1 MNRVI
6 NSPMQK
12 PGYPEQII
20 IKARNIKL
28 LICDVDGVLSNG
40 QVIMGN
46 NGEEFKT
53 FNIKDG
59 FGIKCLQ
66 KAGIAVAIITGRN
79 SKIVEKR
86 CQELGIEHYYQGQTN
101 KQQAFDALCK
111 DLSVKAEEIC
121 HIGDDL
127 PDLPLLIQ
135 VGLGVTVADGHW
147 LMQQHADWVTQNNGG
162 FGAVREVCD
171 LILESQHKLEAIHQ
185 DYLTKAQPAGTKQ

>member
-1 MNRVI
+1 MSCRIQRPNHPEALL
-6 NSPMQK
+6 NKAK
-12 PGYPEQII
+12 P
-20 IKARNIKL
+20 IKL

-40 QVIMGN
+40 QVIIGN

-66 KAGIAVAIITGRN
+66 KAGITVAIITGRN

-86 CQELGIEHYYQGQTN
+86 CQELGIEHFYQGQSN
-101 KQQAFDALCK
+101 KQEAFDKLCL
-111 DLSVKAEEIC
+111 DLSVTPDQVC

-127 PDLPLLIQ
+127 PDLPLLLQ
-135 VGLGVTVADGHW
+135 VGFGVTVADGHW
-147 LMQQHADWVTQNNGG
+147 LMQQHADWVTENNGG

-171 LILESQHKLEAIHQ
+171 LILESQNKLDTIHQ
-185 DYLTKAQPAGTKQ
+185 DYLSKVKHNGAKR

>member
-1 MNRVI
+1 MR
-6 NSPMQK
+6 PLLQA
-12 PGYPEQII
+12 PTYPQEVLN
-20 IKARNIKL
+20 KAKNIQL

-40 QVIMGN
+40 QVIIGN
-46 NGEEFKT
+46 NSEEFKT

-66 KAGIAVAIITGRN
+66 KSGIAVAIITGRN

-86 CQELGIEHYYQGQTN
+86 CQELGIEHYYQGQSN
-101 KQQAFDALCK
+101 KQEAFDTLCK
-111 DLSVKAEEIC
+111 NLSVQPEQIC

-127 PDLPLLIQ
+127 PDLPLLVQ

-147 LMQQHADWVTQNNGG
+147 LMQQHADWITQSNGG

-171 LILESQHKLEAIHQ
+171 LILHSQNKLETIHQ
-185 DYLTKAQPAGTKQ
+185 EYLSKAQPSGVKL

>member
-1 MNRVI
+1 MH
-6 NSPMQK
+6 PLMQE
-12 PGYPEQII
+12 PTYPEQVLK
-20 IKARNIKL
+20 KASNIKL

-40 QVIMGN
+40 QVIIGN
-46 NGEEFKT
+46 DGEELKT

-66 KAGIAVAIITGRN
+66 KSGIAVAIITGRN

-86 CQELGIEHYYQGQTN
+86 CQELGIEHYYQGQSN
-101 KQQAFDALCK
+101 KQEAFGTLCK
-111 DLSVKAEEIC
+111 NLSVQPEQIC

-127 PDLPLLIQ
+127 PDLPLLVQ

-147 LMQQHADWVTQNNGG
+147 LIQQHADWITQHNGG

-171 LILESQHKLEAIHQ
+171 LILHSQNKLQAIHQ
-185 DYLTKAQPAGTKQ
+185 EYLAKAQPSGVKQ

>member
-1 MNRVI
+1 MH
-6 NSPMQK
+6 PLMQE
-12 PGYPEQII
+12 PTYPEQVLK
-20 IKARNIKL
+20 KASNIKL

-40 QVIMGN
+40 QVIIGN
-46 NGEEFKT
+46 DGEELKT

-66 KAGIAVAIITGRN
+66 KSGIAVAIITGRN

-86 CQELGIEHYYQGQTN
+86 CQELGIEHYYQGQSN
-101 KQQAFDALCK
+101 KQEAFGTLCK
-111 DLSVKAEEIC
+111 NLSVQPEQIC

-127 PDLPLLIQ
+127 PDLPLLVQ

-171 LILESQHKLEAIHQ
+171 LILHSQNKLQAIHQ
-185 DYLTKAQPAGTKQ
+185 EYLAKAQPSGVKQ

>member
-1 MNRVI
+1 MN
-6 NSPMQK
+6 K
-12 PGYPEQII
+12 PTYPEQILN
-20 IKARNIKL
+20 KAKNIKL

-40 QVIMGN
+40 QVIIGN
-46 NGEEFKT
+46 NGEELKT

-66 KAGIAVAIITGRN
+66 KSGTTVAIITGRN

-86 CQELGIEHYYQGQTN
+86 CQELGIEHYYQGQSN
-101 KQQAFDALCK
+101 KQQAFESLCQN
-111 DLSVKAEEIC
+111 LSVKPEQVC

-127 PDLPLLIQ
+127 PDLPLLFQ
-135 VGLGVTVADGHW
+135 SGLGVTVADGHW

-171 LILESQHKLEAIHQ
+171 LILHSQNQLEAIHQ
-185 DYLTKAQPAGTKQ
+185 EYLSKAEPSGVKQ

>member
-1 MNRVI
+1 MH
-6 NSPMQK
+6 PLMQE
-12 PGYPEQII
+12 PTYPEQVLK
-20 IKARNIKL
+20 KASNIKL

-40 QVIMGN
+40 QVIIGN
-46 NGEEFKT
+46 NGEELKT

-66 KAGIAVAIITGRN
+66 KSGIAVAIITGRN

-86 CQELGIEHYYQGQTN
+86 CQELGIEHYYQGQSN
-101 KQQAFDALCK
+101 KQEAFGTLCK
-111 DLSVKAEEIC
+111 NLSVQPEQIC

-127 PDLPLLIQ
+127 PDLPLLVQ

-147 LMQQHADWVTQNNGG
+147 LMQQHADWVTQHNGG

-171 LILESQHKLEAIHQ
+171 LILHSQNKLQAIHQ
-185 DYLTKAQPAGTKQ
+185 EYLAKAQPSGVKQ

>member
-1 MNRVI
+1 MSN
-6 NSPMQK
+6 PMSRPSYPDSIVVKAQK
-12 PGYPEQII
+12 
-20 IKARNIKL
+20 IKL

-40 QVIMGN
+40 QVIIGN
-46 NGEEFKT
+46 NGEELKT

-66 KAGIAVAIITGRN
+66 KSGIAVAIITGRN

-86 CQELGIEHYYQGQTN
+86 CQELGITHYYQGQSN
-101 KQQAFDALCK
+101 KQEAFDQLSEK
-111 DLSVKAEEIC
+111 LSVKPDEIC

-127 PDLPLLIQ
+127 PDLPLLMQ

-147 LMQQHADWVTQNNGG
+147 LMQQHADWITQNNGG

-171 LILESQHKLEAIHQ
+171 LILESQNKLDAIHQ
-185 DYLTKAQPAGTKQ
+185 TYLAETQLSGAKE

>member
-1 MNRVI
+1 MSCRVQRP
-6 NSPMQK
+6 NHPEALLNKAK
-12 PGYPEQII
+12 P
-20 IKARNIKL
+20 IKL

-40 QVIMGN
+40 QVIIGN

-66 KAGIAVAIITGRN
+66 KAGITVAIITGRN

-86 CQELGIEHYYQGQTN
+86 CQELGIEHFYQGQSN
-101 KQQAFDALCK
+101 KQEAFDKLCL
-111 DLSVKAEEIC
+111 DLSVTPDQVC

-127 PDLPLLIQ
+127 PDLPLLLQ
-135 VGLGVTVADGHW
+135 VGFGVTVADGHW
-147 LMQQHADWVTQNNGG
+147 LMQQHADWVTENNGG

-171 LILESQHKLEAIHQ
+171 LILESQNKLDTIHQ
-185 DYLTKAQPAGTKQ
+185 DYLSKVKHNGAKR

>member
-1 MNRVI
+1 MSNPISRPSYPDSVI
-6 NSPMQK
+6 AKAQK
-12 PGYPEQII
+12 
-20 IKARNIKL
+20 IKL
-28 LICDVDGVLSNG
+28 VICDVDGVLSNG
-40 QVIMGN
+40 QVIIGN
-46 NGEEFKT
+46 HGEELKT

-66 KAGIAVAIITGRN
+66 KSGVAVAIITGRN

-86 CQELGIEHYYQGQTN
+86 CQELGIEHYHQGQSN
-101 KQQAFDALCK
+101 KQLAFESLCK
-111 DLSVKAEEIC
+111 KLSVVPEEVC

-147 LMQQHADWVTQNNGG
+147 LMQQHADWITQYNGG

-171 LILESQHKLEAIHQ
+171 LILESQNKLEAIHQ
-185 DYLTKAQPAGTKQ
+185 EYLSAGQLSEVSE

>member
-1 MNRVI
+1 MSTLIQDPN
-6 NSPMQK
+6 
-12 PGYPEQII
+12 YPEQVLN
-20 IKARNIKL
+20 KASNIKL

-40 QVIMGN
+40 QVIIGN
-46 NGEEFKT
+46 NSEELKT

-66 KAGIAVAIITGRN
+66 KSGIAVAIITGRN

-86 CQELGIEHYYQGQTN
+86 CQELGIEHYYQGQSN
-101 KQQAFDALCK
+101 KQEAFDTLCK
-111 DLSVKAEEIC
+111 DLSVQPEQIC

-127 PDLPLLIQ
+127 PDLPLLVQ

-147 LMQQHADWVTQNNGG
+147 LMQQHADWITQNNGG

-171 LILESQHKLEAIHQ
+171 LILHSQNKLEAIHQ
-185 DYLTKAQPAGTKQ
+185 DYLTKAQPSGVKQ